1 VEGKKMMRWKQF
13 FTPVKS
19 MDTEEA
25 RTYIAGHK
33 EGTFT
38 LLDVRQP
45 GEYEKA
51 RIPGAKLISMPELS
65 NRLGEL
71 DPEKPIIC
79 Y

>member
-1 VEGKKMMRWKQF
+1 MRWKQF
-13 FTPVKS
+13 LIPVKS
-19 MDTEEA
+19 MDTEEGK
-25 RTYIAGHK
+25 TYLKEHR

-45 GEYEKA
+45 GEYEKT
-51 RIPGAKLISMPELS
+51 RIPGAVLIPLPELT

-71 DPEKPIIC
+71 DSKKPTIV

>member
-1 VEGKKMMRWKQF
+1 MIRLKQL

-25 RTYIAGHK
+25 KEYIKEHK

-45 GEYEKA
+45 GEYKQEHL
-51 RIPGAKLISMPELS
+51 PGSKLIPVAELAQRK
-65 NRLGEL
+65 NEL
-71 DPEKPIIC
+71 DPNKPVLV

>member
-1 VEGKKMMRWKQF
+1 MMRWKQF
-13 FTPVKS
+13 LTPVKN

-25 RTYIAGHK
+25 RVYIDKNK

-45 GEYEKA
+45 KEYEKA
-51 RIPGAKLISMPELS
+51 RIPGAKLVPLPELTD
-65 NRLGEL
+65 RLGEL
-71 DPEKPIIC
+71 DPEKPVIA